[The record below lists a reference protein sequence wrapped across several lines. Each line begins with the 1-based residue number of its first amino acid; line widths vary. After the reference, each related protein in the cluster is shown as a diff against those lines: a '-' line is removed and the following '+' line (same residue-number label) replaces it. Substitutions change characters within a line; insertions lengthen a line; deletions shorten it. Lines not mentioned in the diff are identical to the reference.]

1 MILLWFVVHA
11 KEFHK
16 RLVKTQSHYSLHP
29 CSIHVFMLGSGTMFE
44 LLLGESS
51 LLGGRIVRAD
61 L

>member
-1 MILLWFVVHA
+1 MQRNSIKDWLKLRVTIL
-11 KEFHK
+11 
-16 RLVKTQSHYSLHP
+16 
-29 CSIHVFMLGSGTMFE
+29 SIHILMLGSGTTFE